1 MSRRERVTEE
11 WFPHEPSKKS
21 KEPETVTLTVSI
33 KLDGKVYE
41 NAEVTFYADDLARI
55 VRNNESY
62 SGSSENW
69 GGGFGE

>member
-1 MSRRERVTEE
+1 MNRRERVTEE
-11 WFPHEPSKKS
+11 WAFSQTPKKPR
-21 KEPETVTLTVSI
+21 EPETVTLTVSI

-62 SGSSENW
+62 SRNW

>member
-1 MSRRERVTEE
+1 MGRFKVT
-11 WFPHEPSKKS
+11 

-33 KLDGKVYE
+33 KLDNKVYE

-62 SGSSENW
+62 NGNYGCS
-69 GGGFGE
+69 FGEEK